1 MNAINFIERNMTD
14 AEFARMNAG
23 FDEHTIEQHNLIE
36 ISEQHGFV
44 VMDGETFVGCAG
56 GLCYKS
62 GDVYNNWFTLTD
74 LFIEKP
80 YRGQG
85 LGAAILAKLEAKI
98 AALGVGK
105 VWVWTAGYEAPGF
118 YIKQG
123 YAVACEQEESYASG
137 HSRVA
142 LRKTLERSAT

>member
-23 FDEHTIEQHNLIE
+23 FDEHTIEQHNPIE
-36 ISEQHGFV
+36 ISERHGFV

-62 GDVYNNWFTLTD
+62 GDVYNNWFTLTE